1 MIVDQ
6 FAPGVALGATVA
18 DTRHAVAAMTYV
30 QHLGY
35 VGVPDSRGANLPGNG
50 YVTFSQVRLLLD
62 EQTRRQPAPDPAKA
76 RIDAVEVVSADPSAV
91 SDVTTALMFV
101 FRRMPREGCLT
112 TSEEGRLR
120 DVRVWT
126 RLARISS

>member
-1 MIVDQ
+1 
-6 FAPGVALGATVA
+6 
-18 DTRHAVAAMTYV
+18 
-30 QHLGY
+30 
-35 VGVPDSRGANLPGNG
+35 
-50 YVTFSQVRLLLD
+50 TFSQVRLLLD
-62 EQTRRQPAPDPAKA
+62 EQTRRQSAPDPAKA

-126 RLARISS
+126 TPNERAGMALISDAGAAAPPMGATVRMTNVIAFTGKFDGGRTLRGNYTDANCTFTTQS